1 LEIRLENQRRWQ
13 SGGDRETEGFMNAD
27 TMTIE
32 ILPDGTIKTTTDP
45 VSPANHDSAERF
57 IKAMSILA
65 AGKTTRAARTDSA
78 AMARAKHHGHDHA
91 HDHGQD
97 VLKAGH

>member
-1 LEIRLENQRRWQ
+1 
-13 SGGDRETEGFMNAD
+13 MNAD

-57 IKAMSILA
+57 IKAMSVLA
-65 AGKTTRAARTDSA
+65 GGETTRVARTDPA
-78 AMARAKHHGHDHA
+78 AMARTKHHGHDHA
-91 HDHGQD
+91 HDHGHD